1 MKARKRRLSI
11 IFFVLVS
18 MAGTL
23 SVFIS
28 RSEAIAQLKAL
39 EVVQLLALGMV
50 FGALIFLGI
59 QMFGARKEV

>member
-1 MKARKRRLSI
+1 MKSPQRRTAIL
-11 IFFVLVS
+11 FFVLVS

-28 RSEAIAQLKAL
+28 RSEAIAALKAL

-50 FGALIFLGI
+50 FGALVFLGI
-59 QMFGARKEV
+59 QMLGSRS